1 MKARHLS
8 TSLLTALA
16 LALGTGFALNV
27 SRAQAQDLG
36 PNLDPKEVGRVE
48 TTSVGGGF
56 LLGAAVGGPPGAFAG
71 AVAGALFGDRI
82 LVGRRNR
89 ALEAS
94 LASTRDDLL
103 AMAQRNAELQAQL
116 LAATDGTNHQ
126 NLVASTT
133 HDTGSRAAVGDSSL
147 VLHFRSGSSD
157 VEELYDEDL
166 KDFVALVHSVP
177 NAIVEIYGHADRRGD
192 QTDNLWLSQERV
204 QSVEKAL
211 RDLGL
216 RNFSYETT
224 ALGEGKPLTATDTL
238 ENNFFDRRV
247 VLRLRRDVGA
257 IASHSR

>member
-8 TSLLTALA
+8 TSVLTALA
-16 LALGTGFALNV
+16 LALGTAFALNV

-36 PNLDPKEVGRVE
+36 PDLDPKEVGQVE

-71 AVAGALFGDRI
+71 AVVGALIGDRV

-94 LASTRDDLL
+94 LASSRDDLL
-103 AMAQRNAELQAQL
+103 AMEQRNEELQAQL
-116 LAATDGTNHQ
+116 LAANGATAGQ
-126 NLVASTT
+126 NLVASTS
-133 HDTGSRAAVGDSSL
+133 HDTSGRAAIGDSEL
-147 VLHFRSGSSD
+147 VLHFHSGSSE
-157 VEELYDEDL
+157 VEALYEEDL
-166 KDFVALVHSVP
+166 KDFVAFVQAVP
-177 NAIVEIYGHADRRGD
+177 DAIVEIYGYSDRRGND
-192 QTDNLWLSQERV
+192 TDNLWLSQERV

-224 ALGEGKPLTATDTL
+224 ALGEGRPLTAADSF

-257 IASHSR
+257 IASRSR